1 MIDKEGI
8 TVTDL
13 RSIHPFPQQYR
24 DTCIFVSQIKK
35 HYCPF
40 MVSNRKCDRMCAVT
54 CAENIRSLVS
64 DFKGD
69 VDRPVGLLIWRIR
82 NLRAKLSEQWSA
94 ERKEPIGRNMLG
106 EVVSRNPFEA
116 LRISG
121 D

>member
-1 MIDKEGI
+1 MLDREGI
-8 TVTDL
+8 TVADL
-13 RSIHPFPQQYR
+13 TAITPTNRRVACS
-24 DTCIFVSQIKK
+24 FVSQIRK
-35 HYCPF
+35 YWCPF

-94 ERKEPIGRNMLG
+94 EQKEPIRRNKLG